1 MEGCAMFPTTSYD
14 PDTLTRAFNEA
25 WLAVQGML
33 GKHPLED
40 DVADEPTTATRA
52 LIDGV
57 TEATWNEA
65 LGRLGKA
72 PSNPL
77 PLWMILAARIL
88 RAVAD
93 GERDPERLKRLALE
107 GLDGRGWLAE

>member
-1 MEGCAMFPTTSYD
+1 V
-14 PDTLTRAFNEA
+14 RNEIIRPEA
-25 WLAVQGML
+25 KGVSDVRE
-33 GKHPLED
+33 PYED

-93 GERDPERLKRLALE
+93 GERDPGRLKLLALD
-107 GLDGRGWLAE
+107 GLNGRDWLAE